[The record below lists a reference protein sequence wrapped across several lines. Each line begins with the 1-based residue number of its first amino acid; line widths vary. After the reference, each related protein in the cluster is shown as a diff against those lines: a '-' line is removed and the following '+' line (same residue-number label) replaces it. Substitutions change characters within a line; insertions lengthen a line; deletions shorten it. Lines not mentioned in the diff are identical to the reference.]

1 MAAIAAAALLVAV
14 ASAAC
19 GLGGDGDPS
28 MTGPAGTSSA
38 APEPPA
44 VTAATSSAA
53 DTSSMGREPTTT
65 TASPTTAPPTTTAG
79 RTQLAYPGGTIGA
92 DMLAARG
99 RLGDDG
105 RLTLLAPDGTADPAL
120 GGAVCSYLL
129 GTTGEIA
136 RLTELAAPVTLDP
149 MSGYPDGPQ
158 RPLVLCLYGADGTA
172 ALAVQFVAGAAPS
185 ADAPGEPVLVS
196 DGSLHAALSYS
207 PGYDGPR
214 LAEETAA
221 GWLRQ
226 ALGLIETSVDST
238 G

>member
-53 DTSSMGREPTTT
+53 DTSSMVREPTTA
-65 TASPTTAPPTTTAG
+65 TASPTTTVD
-79 RTQLAYPGGTIGA
+79 RTRLAYPGGTIGA